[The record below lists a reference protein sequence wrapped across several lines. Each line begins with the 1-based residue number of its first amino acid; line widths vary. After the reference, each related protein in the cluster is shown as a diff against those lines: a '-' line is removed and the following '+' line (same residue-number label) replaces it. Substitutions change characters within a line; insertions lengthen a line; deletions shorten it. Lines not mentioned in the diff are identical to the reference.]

1 MAVVATWSRRSPP
14 PRAPAARCVGNS
26 QRIKLYNYL
35 LSHAGLQGSQLTKIE
50 HTTLGSLQLAS
61 LEMVDTVL
69 VSIEHSTWWDQL
81 AED

>member
-1 MAVVATWSRRSPP
+1 MVAPVSTTESTCREVRLIFSRGS
-14 PRAPAARCVGNS
+14 NY
-26 QRIKLYNYL
+26 IINYL
-35 LSHAGLQGSQLTKIE
+35 LSHAGLQGSQLTNVE

-81 AED
+81 AKD